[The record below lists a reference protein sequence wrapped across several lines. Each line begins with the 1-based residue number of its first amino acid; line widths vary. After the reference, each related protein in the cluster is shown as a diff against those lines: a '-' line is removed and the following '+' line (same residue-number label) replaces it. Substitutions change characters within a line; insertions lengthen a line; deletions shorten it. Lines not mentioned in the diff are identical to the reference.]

1 MIREPFVRKKKV
13 YKKDPAPF
21 EWEHGT
27 YMGGEVIDDAWVYYD
42 YFGEDENPEKNRFEE
57 NTQKFS
63 WSLIDEKYNEY
74 TSLIL
79 TPKYV
84 KILMN
89 ETGLSDQEVKEYI
102 CNVICKEDNDKVRER
117 NNQKAKDRRERNGR

>member
-1 MIREPFVRKKKV
+1 MMYGCIMTTLEKMKTRE
-13 YKKDPAPF
+13 D
-21 EWEHGT
+21 
-27 YMGGEVIDDAWVYYD
+27 
-42 YFGEDENPEKNRFEE
+42 RFE

-63 WSLIDEKYNEY
+63 WSLIDEKYNDY
-74 TSLIL
+74 RSPIL

-89 ETGLSDQEVKEYI
+89 ETGPSDQEVKEYI

-117 NNQKAKDRRERNGR
+117 NNQTKERRERNGR

>member
-13 YKKDPAPF
+13 YKKNPAPF
-21 EWEHGT
+21 EWEHGS
-27 YMGGEVIDDAWVYYD
+27 YNAGEIINDAWVYYD

-74 TSLIL
+74 RSLIL

-117 NNQKAKDRRERNGR
+117 TNQKAKERRERNGR

>member
-1 MIREPFVRKKKV
+1 MNRELFVKKKKT
-13 YKKDPAPF
+13 YNPNPKPF
-21 EWEHGT
+21 EWEHGS
-27 YMGGEVIDDAWVYYD
+27 YNAGEIIDDAWVYYD

-63 WSLIDEKYNEY
+63 YKLIDEKYNDY

-79 TPKYV
+79 TPKYL

-89 ETGLSDQEVKEYI
+89 ETTLSDQEVKEYI
-102 CNVICKEDNDKVRER
+102 CNVILLSLIHI
-117 NNQKAKDRRERNGR
+117 

>member
-1 MIREPFVRKKKV
+1 MNRELFVKKKRV
-13 YKKDPAPF
+13 YKKHPEPI
-21 EWEHGT
+21 EWEYGS
-27 YMGGEVIDDAWVYYD
+27 YMGGEVINDAWVYYD

-74 TSLIL
+74 RSLIL
-79 TPKYV
+79 TPKYE

-102 CNVICKEDNDKVRER
+102 CNVICKEDNDIVRER
-117 NNQKAKDRRERNGR
+117 NNQKAKERRERNRG

>member
-27 YMGGEVIDDAWVYYD
+27 YMGGEVIDNAWVYYD

-117 NNQKAKDRRERNGR
+117 NNKKAKERRERK

>member
-1 MIREPFVRKKKV
+1 MNRELFVKKKRV
-13 YKKDPAPF
+13 YKKNPAPF
-21 EWEHGT
+21 EWEHGS

-63 WSLIDEKYNEY
+63 WSLIDEKYNDY
-74 TSLIL
+74 ISLIL
-79 TPKYV
+79 TPKYI

-102 CNVICKEDNDKVRER
+102 CNVIFKEDNDKVRER
-117 NNQKAKDRRERNGR
+117 NNQKAKERRERNRG

>member
-1 MIREPFVRKKKV
+1 MNRELFVKKKRV
-13 YKKDPAPF
+13 YKKNPAPF
-21 EWEHGT
+21 EWEYGS
-27 YMGGEVIDDAWVYYD
+27 YMAGEIINDAWVYYD

-63 WSLIDEKYNEY
+63 WSLIDEKYNDY
-74 TSLIL
+74 RSLIL
-79 TPKYV
+79 TPRYI

-117 NNQKAKDRRERNGR
+117 NNQKAKERRERNGR

>member
-117 NNQKAKDRRERNGR
+117 NNQKAKERRERK

>member
-1 MIREPFVRKKKV
+1 MRKKKV
-13 YKKDPAPF
+13 YKKNPEPF

-117 NNQKAKDRRERNGR
+117 NNQKAKERRERK

>member
-13 YKKDPAPF
+13 YKKNPAPF
-21 EWEHGT
+21 EWEHGS
-27 YMGGEVIDDAWVYYD
+27 YKAGEIINNAWVYYD

-74 TSLIL
+74 RSLIL

-117 NNQKAKDRRERNGR
+117 NNQKAKERRERNGR

>member
-117 NNQKAKDRRERNGR
+117 NNQKAKERRERTGR

>member
-13 YKKDPAPF
+13 YKKNPAPF
-21 EWEHGT
+21 EWEHGS
-27 YMGGEVIDDAWVYYD
+27 YNAGEIINDAWVYYD

-117 NNQKAKDRRERNGR
+117 NNQKAKERRERNGR

>member
-1 MIREPFVRKKKV
+1 MNRELFVKKKRV
-13 YKKDPAPF
+13 YKKNPAPF
-21 EWEHGT
+21 EWEHGS

-63 WSLIDEKYNEY
+63 WSLIDEKYNDY
-74 TSLIL
+74 RSLIL
-79 TPKYV
+79 TPSYV

-117 NNQKAKDRRERNGR
+117 NNQKAKERRERNRR

>member
-1 MIREPFVRKKKV
+1 
-13 YKKDPAPF
+13 
-21 EWEHGT
+21 
-27 YMGGEVIDDAWVYYD
+27 VYYD

-74 TSLIL
+74 RSLIL

-117 NNQKAKDRRERNGR
+117 NNQKAKERRERNGR

>member
-1 MIREPFVRKKKV
+1 MYKRQV
-13 YKKDPAPF
+13 YKKNPEPF
-21 EWEHGT
+21 EWEHGS
-27 YMGGEVIDDAWVYYD
+27 YNAGEIINDAWVYYD

-117 NNQKAKDRRERNGR
+117 NNKKAKERRERK

>member
-1 MIREPFVRKKKV
+1 MNRELFVKKKRV
-13 YKKDPAPF
+13 YKKNPAPF
-21 EWEHGT
+21 EWEHGS

-63 WSLIDEKYNEY
+63 WSLIDEKYKEY
-74 TSLIL
+74 RSLIL

-89 ETGLSDQEVKEYI
+89 KTGLSDQEVKEYI

-117 NNQKAKDRRERNGR
+117 NNQKAKERRERNRR

>member
-1 MIREPFVRKKKV
+1 MNRELFVKKKRV
-13 YKKDPAPF
+13 YKKNPAPF
-21 EWEHGT
+21 EWEHGS

-63 WSLIDEKYNEY
+63 WSLIDEKYNDY
-74 TSLIL
+74 RSLIL
-79 TPKYV
+79 TPRYV

-102 CNVICKEDNDKVRER
+102 CNVICKEENDKVR
-117 NNQKAKDRRERNGR
+117 